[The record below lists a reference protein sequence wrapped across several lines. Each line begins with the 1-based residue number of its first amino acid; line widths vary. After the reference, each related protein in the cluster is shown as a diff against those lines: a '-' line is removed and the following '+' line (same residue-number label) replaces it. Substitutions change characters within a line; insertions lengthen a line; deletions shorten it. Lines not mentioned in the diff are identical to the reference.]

1 MSTSIIIADMKE
13 LVGKGDL
20 ETLQHYFEDIHG
32 QVSVPWD
39 FVYKAVYLHACLKKQ
54 HKIVEWLLELY
65 KSFDEITAIA
75 LRQLFPYGR
84 YLLTRGR

>member
-1 MSTSIIIADMKE
+1 MSSSIIIADMKDLVEKGNLEALKE
-13 LVGKGDL
+13 LY
-20 ETLQHYFEDIHG
+20 EEIAEEYEQI
-32 QVSVPWD
+32 PWD
-39 FVYKAVYLHACLKKQ
+39 FIYKAVYLHACLKKQ

-84 YLLTRGR
+84 YLLSK